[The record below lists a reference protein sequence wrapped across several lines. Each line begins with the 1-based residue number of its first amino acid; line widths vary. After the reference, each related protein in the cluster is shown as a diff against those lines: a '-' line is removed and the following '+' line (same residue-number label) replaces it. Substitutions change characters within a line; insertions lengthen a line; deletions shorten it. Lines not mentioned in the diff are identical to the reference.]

1 MNRHLA
7 PDADIATASE
17 IAALRDLETDILPL
31 YWPLASASKD
41 ESFVVGQVGQSLDG
55 RVATSSGDARNVS
68 GKAGMQH
75 LHRLRALSD
84 AVIVGAGT
92 VLHDDPWLTVREVE
106 GVHPA
111 RVIVDPN
118 GRVPN
123 TARVFADDGTKR
135 VVIQSCDA
143 NRPKGIDVIKLDA
156 TDGTIDP
163 RTILTALAEMGLAR
177 VLVEGGARTLGP
189 FLLAG
194 AINRLLITLSPLII
208 GDGPSGL
215 ALPPVPHLRDCM
227 RPRTT
232 FYDLGGEIVIDCA
245 FRHPE
250 TGEANKS

>member
-1 MNRHLA
+1 MNSHLA

-17 IAALRDLETDILPL
+17 IAALRGVETDVLPL
-31 YWPLASASKD
+31 YWPLASASKGQ
-41 ESFVVGQVGQSLDG
+41 SFVVGQVGQSLDG

-92 VLHDDPWLTVREVE
+92 VLHDDPRLTVREVE

-143 NRPKGIDVIKLDA
+143 DRPEGIDVIRLDA
-156 TDGTIDP
+156 TNGTITP
-163 RTILTALAEMGLAR
+163 RAILTGLAEKGLAR
-177 VLVEGGARTLGP
+177 ILVEGGARTLGP

-227 RPRTT
+227 RPRTA

-245 FRHPE
+245 FRHHDK
-250 TGEANKS
+250 GEANKS

>member
-7 PDADIATASE
+7 PDADISTAYE
-17 IAALRDLETDILPL
+17 IAALRDLETDVLPL
-31 YWPLASASKD
+31 YWPLASASKE

-92 VLHDDPWLTVREVE
+92 VLHDDPRLTVREVE
-106 GVHPA
+106 GAHPV
-111 RVIVDPN
+111 RVIVDPH
-118 GRVPN
+118 GRVPD
-123 TARVFADDGTKR
+123 TARVFADDGTR
-135 VVIQSCDA
+135 RITIQSCDA
-143 NRPKGIDVIKLDA
+143 KRPEGIDVIRLDA
-156 TDGTIDP
+156 ANGTIDP
-163 RTILTALAEMGLAR
+163 VAILAALAERGLTR

-194 AINRLLITLSPLII
+194 AMNRLLITLSPLII

-215 ALPPVPHLRDCM
+215 ALPPVPHLRDCL

-245 FRHPE
+245 FHHHE
-250 TGEANKS
+250 AGEANRS